1 MRGNLLLS
9 TDTFWQV
16 PKVFWEF
23 STSRVLTME
32 YCDGFEIAALEK
44 EKKGEFEPFRKEI
57 SRKITQLYSDMI
69 FLHGYVHCDPH
80 HG

>member
-1 MRGNLLLS
+1 
-9 TDTFWQV
+9 
-16 PKVFWEF
+16 
-23 STSRVLTME
+23 ME